1 LAGVKNKMSAVI
13 ETRDLVKSYGKFVA
27 VDKLNLS
34 VNEGE
39 VFGFLGPNGA
49 GKTTTLLML
58 LGLTEPTSGIA
69 SICGYNST
77 REPINVKRITGY
89 LPEKVGF
96 YDYLSAAENLDYTA
110 ALNGI
115 ARDKAAKRIDELL
128 GMVGLSNMATQK
140 VGTFSH
146 GMKQRLGIADV
157 MIKDPKVAFFDEP
170 TAGIDPEGIEQI
182 LKLILNMAEQKVT
195 VVLSSH
201 QLLQVQKVCTHVG
214 IISKGRLVAQGS
226 VDDLGREKIGGGKVR
241 IEIQLAEPS
250 TKFVKS
256 LEKVKGVT
264 GVESTGEL
272 LLVSCE
278 KDLRRQIAKLANDC
292 DSLIV
297 QIKIE
302 EYGLDDI
309 YMKYFSEAQKCLE

>member
-1 LAGVKNKMSAVI
+1 MSAII
-13 ETRDLVKSYGKFVA
+13 ETKDLVKTYGKFVA

-58 LGLTEPTSGIA
+58 LGLTEPTSGMA
-69 SICGYNST
+69 CICGFDST
-77 REPINVKRITGY
+77 REPIKVKRITGY

-96 YDYLSAAENLDYTA
+96 YDDLTASENLDYTA
-110 ALNGI
+110 ALNGLP
-115 ARDKAAKRIDELL
+115 REAASKKIDELL
-128 GMVGLSNMATQK
+128 NMVGLSDVAKHK

-157 MIKDPKVAFFDEP
+157 MIKEPKVALFDEP

-182 LKLILNMAEQKVT
+182 LKLIKNMAKQKVT

-201 QLLQVQKVCTHVG
+201 QLLQVQKICTRVG
-214 IISKGRLVAQGS
+214 ILSKGRLVAEGS
-226 VDDLGREKIGGGKVR
+226 VDELGREKIGGGKLR
-241 IEIQLAEPS
+241 IEVQVAEPNS
-250 TKFVKS
+250 KFVKS
-256 LEKVKGVT
+256 IKNVKGVT
-264 GVESTGEL
+264 NVESSGDL
-272 LLVSCE
+272 LLISCE
-278 KDLRRQIAKLANDC
+278 KDLRRQIAKVATDC

-297 QIKIE
+297 QMKIE

-309 YMKYFSEAQKCLE
+309 YMKYFSEA

>member
-1 LAGVKNKMSAVI
+1 MSAVI
-13 ETRDLVKSYGKFVA
+13 EIRDLVKNYGKFVA
-27 VDKLNLS
+27 VDRLNLS

-58 LGLTEPTSGIA
+58 LGLTEPTSGTA
-69 SICGYNST
+69 SICGFNST

-89 LPEKVGF
+89 LPEKIGF
-96 YDYLSAAENLDYTA
+96 YDYLTAAENLDYTA
-110 ALNGI
+110 ALNDI
-115 ARDKAAKRIDELL
+115 PKDKAAKRIDELL
-128 GMVGLSNMATQK
+128 GVVGLSDMAGNK

-157 MIKDPKVAFFDEP
+157 MIKEPKVAFFDEP

-182 LKLILNMAEQKVT
+182 LKLIGNMAKQKVT

-201 QLLQVQKVCTHVG
+201 QLLQVQKICTRVG
-214 IISKGRLVAQGS
+214 ILSKGHLVAEGS
-226 VDDLGREKIGGGKVR
+226 VNELGREKIGGGKVR
-241 IEIQLAEPS
+241 IQIQVAEPS
-250 TKFVKS
+250 RKFIKS
-256 LEKVKGVT
+256 VEKIKGVT
-264 GVESTGEL
+264 GVESTSEL

-278 KDLRRQIAKLANDC
+278 KDLRRQIAKAATEC

-297 QIKIE
+297 QMKIE

-309 YMKYFSEAQKCLE
+309 YMKYFSEA

>member
-1 LAGVKNKMSAVI
+1 LAGVKDKMSAVI
-13 ETRDLVKSYGKFVA
+13 ETRDLVKNYGKFVA

-34 VNEGE
+34 INEGE

-69 SICGYNST
+69 SIWGHNST
-77 REPINVKRITGY
+77 REPIEVKRITGY
-89 LPEKVGF
+89 LPEKIGF
-96 YDYLSAAENLDYTA
+96 YDYLTAAENLDYTA

-128 GMVGLSNMATQK
+128 GMVGLADMAGNK

-182 LKLILNMAEQKVT
+182 LKLILNMAKQKVT

-201 QLLQVQKVCTHVG
+201 QLLQVQKICTRVG
-214 IISKGRLVAQGS
+214 ILSKGRLVAEGS

-241 IEIQLAEPS
+241 IEIQVAEPS

-256 LEKVKGVT
+256 IQKIKGVT

-278 KDLRRQIAKLANDC
+278 KDLRRQIAKVATDC

-297 QIKIE
+297 QMRIE

-309 YMKYFSEAQKCLE
+309 YMKYFSEA